1 MPVPMLTLNQLGVKC
16 IVIRRSSER
25 QRCERVRVSGGDELE
40 LELELDSAVE
50 TEIDACVI
58 GLLRCSC

>member
-1 MPVPMLTLNQLGVKC
+1 MGGL
-16 IVIRRSSER
+16 R
-25 QRCERVRVSGGDELE
+25 QRARPQRQRLQYLVIDSKHLSQLRNYQLQLKE